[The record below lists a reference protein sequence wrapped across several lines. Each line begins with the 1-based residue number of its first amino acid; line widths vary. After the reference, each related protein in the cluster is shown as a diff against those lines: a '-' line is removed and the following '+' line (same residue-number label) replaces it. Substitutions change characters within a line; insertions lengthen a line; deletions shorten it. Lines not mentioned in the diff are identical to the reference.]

1 MAALRPRNRPLRHVA
16 WLLWLVLLLPATQ
29 AVSTWHV
36 LSHTA
41 EAGQA
46 TDAPDKTAPQTG
58 HCDLCLMAAAV
69 HGGAL
74 PGTPSIFSPRSAPH
88 EAPHRVLSGV
98 WQASPARNYQGRAP
112 PDALR

>member
-16 WLLWLVLLLPATQ
+16 WLLWLVLLLPAAQ

-41 EAGQA
+41 EAAQA
-46 TDAPDKTAPQTG
+46 EDAPDKTVPGTG
-58 HCDLCLMAAAV
+58 HCALCLMAAAV

-74 PGTPSIFSPRSAPH
+74 PHTPSVFSPRCAPH

-98 WQASPARNYQGRAP
+98 WQASPARHYQGRAP
-112 PDALR
+112 PNALR